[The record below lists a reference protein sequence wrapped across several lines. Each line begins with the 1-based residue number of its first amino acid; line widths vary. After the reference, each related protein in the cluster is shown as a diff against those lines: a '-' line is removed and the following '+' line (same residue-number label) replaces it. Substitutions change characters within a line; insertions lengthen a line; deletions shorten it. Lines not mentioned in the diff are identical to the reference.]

1 MKKSYRA
8 AVEFSLKWKSD
19 YAQHND
25 RYVASNIDFWRDIFP
40 GTMGEHLS
48 ALSEGERCS
57 ESFNAGVLVPPFK
70 EKQIITFKESCFD
83 INQADGTF
91 IPTVGRFYPRSFA
104 YRALNCFKGDMNPF
118 RLVKKDKG
126 VLAGDTNHPLAKFP
140 LTLEAVFIERMK
152 FFEERGGSCNYI
164 PEMVTDNGPGM
175 QIPYSPLSTADSSEP
190 FSSKTATDFYSIYPF
205 KRENEDDDSIFYKSP
220 KMVNHLDDTA
230 ISQVTAIYS
239 KLLSSGCKV
248 LDLMS
253 SWVSHLPDS
262 SQPYKVTG
270 LGLNEEELKA
280 NRQLSDFVVHDLNTN
295 PKLPFK
301 DGEFDALICTA
312 SIEYLIKPLE
322 VIEEVARVVKS
333 GGLFITTFS
342 DRWFPGKQIIQWS
355 QLHEF
360 ERLGLVLDYFIK
372 SEKFENLNT
381 ESVRGLP
388 RPVHDKHIRERAYS
402 DPIFAVWGN
411 VKS

>member
-8 AVEFSLKWKSD
+8 AVEFALKWKSC
-19 YAQHND
+19 YAQHNERFFAD
-25 RYVASNIDFWRDIFP
+25 NIDFWRDIFP
-40 GTMGEHLS
+40 GNMGGS
-48 ALSEGERCS
+48 VAALSEGERCS
-57 ESFNAGVLVPPFK
+57 ESFKAGVLVPSFK
-70 EKQIITFKESCFD
+70 DKDIVTFRDSYFD
-83 INQADGTF
+83 INQRNNRV

-118 RLVKKDKG
+118 RIVKKDQG
-126 VLAGDTNHPLAKFP
+126 MLVGDTNHPLAKFP
-140 LTLEAVFIERMK
+140 LTLEAAFIEKIK

-164 PEMVTDNGPGM
+164 PEMVANNGPGM
-175 QIPYSPLSTADSSEP
+175 QIPYSGNCADKLYEQSNSQID
-190 FSSKTATDFYSIYPF
+190 TDFYSIYPF

-239 KLLSSGCKV
+239 KLLPSGCKV

-301 DGEFDALICTA
+301 DGEFDAVICTA

-388 RPVHDKHIRERAYS
+388 RPVYDKHIRERACS